1 MMLRRLYA
9 RTHVSNAFTASASG
23 PRGCRGSFIRRTR
36 STSMPPRGS
45 YTPQIPHI
53 SRPPGEILVGAD
65 ETRLLRAPVVFSF
78 RGLQPVPPEAL
89 RERGIISKP
98 LDGSAE
104 ARIRVWHNEA
114 ALLMVDDFRH
124 QEALRHDARSARHH
138 RLEHL
143 VRDSD
148 LRDPVGGVQHR
159 EDRVRVEGHRQD
171 LFLRHDAQEGR
182 VRVASAPFPPG
193 WRAFLASS
201 PYEPHVGP
209 PAPDIEFLK
218 EETADVESAQVNH
231 GEGRPRRRT
240 VSVEREFVAG

>member
-23 PRGCRGSFIRRTR
+23 PRGCRVSFIRRTR

-53 SRPPGEILVGAD
+53 SRPPGEVLVGAD

-78 RGLQPVPPEAL
+78 RGLQPVPSEAL

-148 LRDPVGGVQHR
+148 LRDPVAGVQHR

-171 LFLRHDAQEGR
+171 LFVRHDAQEGR
-182 VRVASAPFPPG
+182 VRVASAPFPHG
-193 WRAFLASS
+193 WREFLASS
-201 PYEPHVGP
+201 QYEPHVGHLP
-209 PAPDIEFLK
+209 DDVDRLEDEPAE
-218 EETADVESAQVNH
+218 VESGQ
-231 GEGRPRRRT
+231 GKY
-240 VSVEREFVAG
+240 RES